1 MIEDGSPVLGEPF
14 QLPEVPA
21 RDSGRLEFVERKVV
35 GVDATVCALEAVVV
49 DLFEPNHNR
58 ITDARSVDRGDFADI
73 VEPEGLRAL
82 DPHHVTAGDR
92 HRFVGTKSTLSV
104 SPGLSLE
111 VCCVTQCRPDQ
122 LGSCPSPCQ
131 HPTSG
136 VLPAL
141 LPTNMETPALELD
154 LPDPEQ
160 DDIST
165 MEFLAR
171 LEEAW
176 AVCDKFDLQTE
187 IWRGKILKA
196 VRDREKRGGEGRG
209 AGFLQW
215 LREREI
221 SKTRAYGLIQLAES
235 AQEMLGEGV
244 LEEASVNQFSKRAFM
259 ETTQAAPEVQ
269 LMISEAANEGQEITR
284 KQVRRLTDEFMA
296 ATSPLLPEEI
306 RQRTQENLLPSKVV
320 APLVRELSKL
330 PEPQQEDL
338 RKVLRDEPELDRI
351 KDVTH
356 TARWITKATESSIA
370 VRAFQQG
377 ELDLEKAMQ
386 EAQRLDALGLL
397 ADAVGQ
403 AQSLE
408 SAVLKLHTSWRR
420 LGGLQERLWVES
432 GSSTPYL
439 RDVLSA
445 LQSLSGATFRVSL
458 GELAGGKRVR
468 LQLVEESPDQL
479 DPPPIP

>member
-1 MIEDGSPVLGEPF
+1 
-14 QLPEVPA
+14 
-21 RDSGRLEFVERKVV
+21 
-35 GVDATVCALEAVVV
+35 
-49 DLFEPNHNR
+49 
-58 ITDARSVDRGDFADI
+58 
-73 VEPEGLRAL
+73 
-82 DPHHVTAGDR
+82 
-92 HRFVGTKSTLSV
+92 
-104 SPGLSLE
+104 
-111 VCCVTQCRPDQ
+111 
-122 LGSCPSPCQ
+122 
-131 HPTSG
+131 
-136 VLPAL
+136 
-141 LPTNMETPALELD
+141 METPVLELD

-171 LEEAW
+171 LEQAW

-235 AQEMLGEGV
+235 AQDMLGEGV

-259 ETTQAAPEVQ
+259 ETAQAAPEVQ
-269 LMISEAANEGQEITR
+269 MMISEAANEGQEITR
-284 KQVRRLTDEFMA
+284 KQVRRLSDEFMA
-296 ATSPLLPEEI
+296 STSPLLPEEI
-306 RQRTQENLLPSKVV
+306 RQRTQENLLPPKVV
-320 APLVRELSKL
+320 APLVRELAKL
-330 PEPQQEDL
+330 PEPQQDDL
-338 RKVLRDEPELDRI
+338 RKVLQEESELDRI

-356 TARWITKATESSIA
+356 TARWITKATESSVA

-445 LQSLSGATFRVSL
+445 LQSLSGATLRVSL

-479 DPPPIP
+479 DPPPMP

>member
-1 MIEDGSPVLGEPF
+1 M
-14 QLPEVPA
+14 
-21 RDSGRLEFVERKVV
+21 
-35 GVDATVCALEAVVV
+35 
-49 DLFEPNHNR
+49 
-58 ITDARSVDRGDFADI
+58 
-73 VEPEGLRAL
+73 
-82 DPHHVTAGDR
+82 
-92 HRFVGTKSTLSV
+92 TLSL
-104 SPGLSLE
+104 GLSLGC
-111 VCCVTQCRPDQ
+111 CCVTQCRPGQ
-122 LGSCPSPCQ
+122 LFVGPALCQ
-131 HPTSG
+131 HPASG
-136 VLPAL
+136 LLPAL
-141 LPTNMETPALELD
+141 LPTNMETPVLELD
-154 LPDPEQ
+154 LPDPDQ

-171 LEEAW
+171 LEQAW

-244 LEEASVNQFSKRAFM
+244 LEETSVNQFSKRAFM
-259 ETTQAAPEVQ
+259 ETAQAAPEVQ

-306 RQRTQENLLPSKVV
+306 RQRTQENLLPPKVV
-320 APLVRELSKL
+320 APLVRELAKL
-330 PEPQQEDL
+330 PEPQQDDL

-356 TARWITKATESSIA
+356 TARWITKATESSFA

-377 ELDLEKAMQ
+377 ELDLGRPCRKPRGWMHW
-386 EAQRLDALGLL
+386 DC
-397 ADAVGQ
+397 
-403 AQSLE
+403 
-408 SAVLKLHTSWRR
+408 
-420 LGGLQERLWVES
+420 
-432 GSSTPYL
+432 
-439 RDVLSA
+439 
-445 LQSLSGATFRVSL
+445 
-458 GELAGGKRVR
+458 
-468 LQLVEESPDQL
+468 
-479 DPPPIP
+479 

>member
-1 MIEDGSPVLGEPF
+1 
-14 QLPEVPA
+14 
-21 RDSGRLEFVERKVV
+21 
-35 GVDATVCALEAVVV
+35 
-49 DLFEPNHNR
+49 
-58 ITDARSVDRGDFADI
+58 
-73 VEPEGLRAL
+73 
-82 DPHHVTAGDR
+82 
-92 HRFVGTKSTLSV
+92 
-104 SPGLSLE
+104 
-111 VCCVTQCRPDQ
+111 
-122 LGSCPSPCQ
+122 
-131 HPTSG
+131 
-136 VLPAL
+136 
-141 LPTNMETPALELD
+141 METPVLELD
-154 LPDPEQ
+154 LPDPDQ

-171 LEEAW
+171 LEQAW

-235 AQEMLGEGV
+235 AQEMLGDGV
-244 LEEASVNQFSKRAFM
+244 LEETSVNQLSKRAFM
-259 ETTQAAPEVQ
+259 ETAQAAPEVQ
-269 LMISEAANEGQEITR
+269 LMISEAANDGQEITR

-306 RQRTQENLLPSKVV
+306 RQRTQENLLPPKVV
-320 APLVRELSKL
+320 APLVRELAKL
-330 PEPQQEDL
+330 PEPQQDDL

-356 TARWITKATESSIA
+356 TARWITKATESSVA

-445 LQSLSGATFRVSL
+445 LQSLSGATLRVSL

-479 DPPPIP
+479 DPPPLP

>member
-1 MIEDGSPVLGEPF
+1 
-14 QLPEVPA
+14 
-21 RDSGRLEFVERKVV
+21 
-35 GVDATVCALEAVVV
+35 
-49 DLFEPNHNR
+49 
-58 ITDARSVDRGDFADI
+58 
-73 VEPEGLRAL
+73 
-82 DPHHVTAGDR
+82 
-92 HRFVGTKSTLSV
+92 
-104 SPGLSLE
+104 
-111 VCCVTQCRPDQ
+111 
-122 LGSCPSPCQ
+122 
-131 HPTSG
+131 
-136 VLPAL
+136 
-141 LPTNMETPALELD
+141 METPVLELD

-171 LEEAW
+171 LEQAW

-209 AGFLQW
+209 AGFPQW

-235 AQEMLGEGV
+235 AQDMLGEGV

-259 ETTQAAPEVQ
+259 ETAQADPEVQ

-284 KQVRRLTDEFMA
+284 KQVRRLTDEFVA

-306 RQRTQENLLPSKVV
+306 RQRTQENLLPPKVV
-320 APLVRELSKL
+320 APLVRELAKL
-330 PEPQQEDL
+330 PEPQQDDL

-356 TARWITKATESSIA
+356 TARWITKATESSVA

-445 LQSLSGATFRVSL
+445 LQSLSGATLRVSL

-479 DPPPIP
+479 DPPPMP

>member
-1 MIEDGSPVLGEPF
+1 ML
-14 QLPEVPA
+14 
-21 RDSGRLEFVERKVV
+21 
-35 GVDATVCALEAVVV
+35 
-49 DLFEPNHNR
+49 
-58 ITDARSVDRGDFADI
+58 
-73 VEPEGLRAL
+73 
-82 DPHHVTAGDR
+82 
-92 HRFVGTKSTLSV
+92 RFVLPS
-104 SPGLSLE
+104 SPE
-111 VCCVTQCRPDQ
+111 
-122 LGSCPSPCQ
+122 SP
-131 HPTSG
+131 
-136 VLPAL
+136 L
-141 LPTNMETPALELD
+141 LELD

-165 MEFLAR
+165 MEFLAK

-176 AVCDKFDLQTE
+176 TVCDKFDLQTE
-187 IWRGKILKA
+187 IWRGRILKA

-215 LREREI
+215 LREQEI

-235 AQEMLGEGV
+235 AEQMLGDGI
-244 LEEASVNQFSKRAFM
+244 LEPTSVNQFSKRAFM
-259 ETTQAAPEVQ
+259 ETSLAEPEVQ

-284 KQVRRLTDEFMA
+284 KQVRRLADEFTA

-306 RQRTQENLLPSKVV
+306 RERTQQNLLPPKAV
-320 APLVRELSKL
+320 APLVKELAKL

-356 TARWITKATESSIA
+356 TARWITKATESGEA

-403 AQSLE
+403 AHALE

-445 LQSLSGATFRVSL
+445 LQSLSGATMRVSL

-479 DPPPIP
+479 EPPVL